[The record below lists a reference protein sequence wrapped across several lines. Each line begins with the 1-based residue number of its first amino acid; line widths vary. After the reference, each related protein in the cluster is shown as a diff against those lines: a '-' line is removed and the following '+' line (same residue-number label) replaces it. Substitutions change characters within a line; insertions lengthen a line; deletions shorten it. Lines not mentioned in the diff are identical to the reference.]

1 MLKKLLLT
9 VTALLCIACNIQKKD
24 SNIPEGNADGI
35 SFTIND
41 AKIGIPETSIIDDNN
56 TDDDEIGIPE
66 VFIIDENVM
75 KDIED
80 AHKALKENEIK
91 EVTFRA
97 LLLTENILSGRE
109 IRAYDG
115 YKISVPM
122 GTYFW
127 DEFSEYE
134 AQYNLTD
141 NESKLLGTWINTA
154 MNTNPYY
161 LSYTFFPNKL
171 CVLSFSSGIY
181 IFINNEN
188 RSLFRAL
195 GTWEIADGMVK
206 MTIYSIEIE
215 DKEKSYPNNKD
226 IVLLE
231 HPYTVDFIKIDD
243 IGAEGYTKKPVYD
256 RILSE
261 ELQRQLRVKISNT
274 TNNLYLRNV
283 YSIDFI
289 PVTRK
294 NFNYFAYFPE
304 MAKEGHTGLEIATN
318 PELIMKYIPEWIYY

>member
-24 SNIPEGNADGI
+24 SNIPVRNIDGI
-35 SFTIND
+35 SFDTN
-41 AKIGIPETSIIDDNN
+41 IIDDN
-56 TDDDEIGIPE
+56 EIGTPE
-66 VFIIDENVM
+66 VFIIDEKVM
-75 KDIED
+75 KDIAD
-80 AHKALKENEIK
+80 AQKAIDANKIK
-91 EVTFRA
+91 EIEFRA
-97 LLLTENILSGRE
+97 LLMSENILSDIE
-109 IRAYDG
+109 LSAYDF
-115 YKISVPM
+115 YKITVPM

-134 AQYNLTD
+134 EQYNLTD
-141 NESKLLGTWINTA
+141 NESKLLGGWTNTT

-161 LSYTFFPNKL
+161 RKYFFFPNKL
-171 CVLSFSSGIY
+171 CVSMLISGNY
-181 IFINNEN
+181 IFISNEN
-188 RSLFRAL
+188 KSLNRMI
-195 GTWEIADGMVK
+195 GTWEIVDGMVK

-215 DKEKSYPNNKD
+215 DKEKPYPDNKD

-231 HPYTVDFIKIDD
+231 RPYTVDFIKIDD
-243 IGAEGYTKKPVYD
+243 IGVQGYTKKPVYD

-261 ELQRQLRVKISNT
+261 ELQRQVRAKIPNT
-274 TNNLYLRNV
+274 TKNLYLRNV
-283 YSIDFI
+283 YSIDII

-294 NFNYFAYFPE
+294 DYNYFTNFPE

>member
-24 SNIPEGNADGI
+24 TNIPVRNTDGI
-35 SFTIND
+35 SF
-41 AKIGIPETSIIDDNN
+41 ETN
-56 TDDDEIGIPE
+56 TDDNKIGTPE
-66 VFIIDENVM
+66 VFVIDENVM
-75 KDIED
+75 KDIAD
-80 AHKALKENEIK
+80 AHKAFETNKIK
-91 EVTFRA
+91 EIEFRA
-97 LLLTENILSGRE
+97 LLLSENILSGIE
-109 IRAYDG
+109 ISAYDD
-115 YKISVPM
+115 YKTEIQI

-127 DEFSEYE
+127 DEFNEYE

-141 NESKLLGTWINTA
+141 NESKLLGRWISTA
-154 MNTNPYY
+154 MNTNPYQRSFIFY
-161 LSYTFFPNKL
+161 PNKL
-171 CVLSFSSGIY
+171 CVLRISSGIY

-195 GTWEIADGMVK
+195 GTWEIVDGMVK

-215 DKEKSYPNNKD
+215 DKEKPYPNNKD

-231 HPYTVDFIKIDD
+231 RPYTVDFIKIDD
-243 IGAEGYTKKPVYD
+243 IGVQGYTKKPIYD

-261 ELQRQLRVKISNT
+261 ELQKQVRAKIPNT
-274 TNNLYLRNV
+274 TKNLYLRTI
-283 YSIDFI
+283 YSIDDI

-294 NFNYFAYFPE
+294 NYHYFTYFPE

-318 PELIMKYIPEWIYY
+318 PELFRRYIPVNLYY